1 MVDYDDDLYNLWHN
15 MVQFPGSSFR
25 PLCRCV
31 LHKVLL
37 LLHSTPLWHDAHLVC
52 LLSSAQLRVKG
63 RASRGVAERLCWAP
77 GQSFRSVIIWCV
89 YSEKSHRP
97 SARRR
102 VWCPTLFIVGII
114 RGRILWHD
122 DGEDDGHPVLLLLGP
137 IVCVVIRRQTCRSS
151 VESCFM

>member
-1 MVDYDDDLYNLWHN
+1 MICIICDTTWLSSLAPRFVLSAAAFYIK
-15 MVQFPGSSFR
+15 SSFYF
-25 PLCRCV
+25 
-31 LHKVLL
+31 
-37 LLHSTPLWHDAHLVC
+37 TPLRCDMMLTWCVC
-52 LLSSAQLRVKG
+52 SAQLRVKG

-114 RGRILWHD
+114 RGRMLWHD
-122 DGEDDGHPVLLLLGP
+122 DGEDDGHPVLLLIGP